1 MTNINEDY
9 LKFLNLVNRN
19 ATNNNISVDKP
30 RFILLFRTVLNKYVE
45 WILEKRNGDD
55 VRYIAPLLSLE
66 VPLTL
71 SSKKEQ
77 FDEFELPDDYFDL
90 ANLHVYAESGNCK
103 KQRMT
108 TFEAKIEDIEELL
121 NDENNKPSF
130 SFRETFFLTSNKNA
144 IVYKDGFSINKVL
157 LSYYRYPKQVDIS
170 GYTHLDGTPSTDIN
184 PELDAKVIDRVL
196 LAMAKEFSAING
208 DTAKYQLDKDRLF
221 TEI

>member
-66 VPLTL
+66 VPLTI

-77 FDEFELPDDYFDL
+77 FDEFELPEDYFDL

-130 SFRETFFLTSNKNA
+130 SFRETFYLTSNKNA